1 MALGP
6 VKPRGRQLVDDLFAT
21 EPAKPRGRSLVD
33 NLFGEDDTESSY
45 DLSAFAG
52 GDKIGER
59 ALANKLAE
67 SKTPEFKRQAKVRE
81 DATARKAKPIEA
93 DSEIERMGETFWQRV
108 RGLGGG
114 GGRLALTG
122 LEEIGIDPNGDAA
135 QWLRGKT
142 QSAEEYAARPIEG
155 AAKAPTID
163 DIRKGNVGI
172 GNLARFVLE
181 QGASSVAD
189 MGVLASGVGILPYV
203 GLQTGST
210 AQQRAENNNQSDAT
224 ADDVFKALPSA
235 VASAALEKIGMH
247 GIFGAGAKS
256 VVGRIAQAF
265 GTEAL
270 TEAIQSPIEY
280 AGSNL
285 GTDAGFDPM
294 EAANQAVAGAIAGG
308 AMGGGIRGAIETPGA
323 IARRVRGAP
332 VAPGVIE
339 AAKTAAPVITPED
352 EASPI
357 PTELIAEG
365 KRVAGAATASTD
377 ANRILSDNGA
387 PAVGSKVTVN
397 VGGKPRTG
405 TVRDAFVD
413 ESDADLGAQPGLS
426 IDLDGGG
433 TMREFFAD
441 LQDAGVSIEAA
452 SIDPAAMDRAI
463 ADMEAGGLS
472 PASTLDAIAETG
484 ETPAV
489 PSLDELTP
497 APAPAAPR
505 VPSGGAFDTNAY
517 MARAR
522 RAESG
527 GDDGAANTRSSASGR
542 YQFTDST
549 FARYY
554 AKVYGGNPP
563 AGSKNDPVIQDRL
576 MKAMTDENI
585 AGLKA
590 SGIAVNDS
598 AVYAAHHFGLGGARE
613 MYRDPSSP
621 VDAAI
626 VKANPQF
633 KGMTNAQALAWV
645 GNHIGA
651 QPGAPTAPSSRP
663 TPIEEVER
671 ERLVDEPLTTKQVE
685 APTRSADVVQQPSL
699 AYTSDDGLDQEPPVA
714 NGMVRLYHSG
724 AAGEGEAAGDSG
736 RWVSTNRKYASD
748 YRKDTPLFYMD
759 VAENDPRLDPEYP
772 EQSAARGFTFNFE
785 TTPDEAR
792 NLRPIARAQ
801 TAAAPASA
809 PAPAPAPAYTITDT
823 PSGKGIAVA
832 NITEAQQAI
841 IAAAVP
847 KARAVANKDGAFVYS
862 AKYRDA
868 IETALSSS
876 TPAKTPAAE
885 LTPEQQRASVEVSDT
900 LPGGTPVAEAAAAA
914 RAVQAR
920 KPARTRSGPVDAVT
934 FLADLGGIQ
943 DTEGH
948 ALKQRARG
956 QGAGSRDISQFA
968 PGGGHVFRK
977 DGMTIDEAGEALQEA
992 GYFTERPT
1000 TTQVLEM
1007 LDRSAFENQYRPADI
1022 PDVEQRRAERRDV
1035 QDREGARVAASAA
1048 LDAFGL
1054 SDANEADI
1062 EGIAAFMSD
1071 GRSSDEA
1078 VESYYRQQA
1087 EARSA
1092 DYYEQ
1097 TNDDEFDIPFDG
1109 PAARSADFGNVEGFE
1124 RSAPVARAAAGSAAP
1139 GRNAVEDRGAQADA
1153 FGERDGDQRRAL
1165 ERAAE
1170 GRSRAGVAQK
1180 AAGSDGGLFDNN
1192 ASQADLLDAR
1202 AVASGPTVQPTS
1214 FAEAVAKNPERAI
1227 FDLSDDQVE
1236 SIGRRLNQKRKKG
1249 ESKVAFVERMM
1260 SANPGADVRKAAIDT
1275 VSAPDARAEQLRKQG
1290 AKPAPAPA
1298 AVPAP
1303 VASSPIS
1310 EDERAAL
1317 TKMRNREAKGSPDRA
1332 NADAI
1337 LRRGSLSDRPNINRV
1352 ESEVMARA
1360 VADRAVPE
1368 PAPAAPPPSAPVV
1381 PTPAKYGTENKLV
1394 TTDRAEVIRQK
1405 LRAKMNNINSGIDP
1419 EVLALGAELAVFH
1432 IEAGARKF
1440 GDFSSR
1446 MIADIGE
1453 SVRPFLRS
1461 FYESARYYPGMD
1473 AIARDMSTPAQI
1485 EEEGNGDQG
1494 AVSTGDAGASAQD
1507 VQRNAQDGSARRAPD
1522 GESEG
1527 GRSDVPADQRG
1538 RTDASERTAEG
1549 RPAPTGDRG
1558 TGARDADR
1566 VPARESDAGRG
1577 RGERAAASDAK
1588 RVTGEN
1594 WSIEPG
1600 SLDEARGA
1608 AVKARDNVR
1617 AIEIVRELE
1626 QSGMPAT
1633 REQQAA
1639 LAKYVGWGGLK
1650 NAFNETNGSFAK
1662 GFEEVGPRVR
1672 ELLTDE
1678 EYDTARRSIQYAHYT
1693 SEKII
1698 RPMWQ
1703 AAQAMGF
1710 TGGKVFEPGMGTG
1723 NFLGMMPAEIAAR
1736 TQYQGIEFDG
1746 ITARIAQLL
1755 YPQSGIKQSDF
1766 TRGALPKDAFDL
1778 VIGNPPF
1785 SGTVVKSDP
1794 EYGKL
1799 GFVLHDFFFAK
1810 SLDAVRPGGLL
1821 MFVTSAG
1828 TMNKVGT
1835 EARAWMADR
1844 ADLVGAVRLPGGAF
1858 RENAG
1863 TDVTT
1868 DIVVLRKRAPG
1879 DAPGSRAWVDTTEL
1893 TLPTRSGGTGPV
1905 EVSNYFVE
1913 NPDQILGEHG
1923 LFDQLAAGERYG
1935 VRMRE
1940 GANMTADLTRALDT
1954 VAAGT
1959 RIEQRDAVA
1968 ETATAEFDMDSTERK
1983 EGSFYVGKDGRL
1995 MQHRNGLGSPVQS
2008 RGKGVTGG
2016 IAAEAQERIK
2026 ALVPIRD
2033 ALRTVLGHDMAGR
2046 SEQATAA
2053 RATLNSAYDRFV
2065 QQFGPINKAEI
2076 RYQRPSVIEQESA
2089 RAAAREETR
2098 LMGGF
2103 FNEGDFVADD
2113 PNAKLAELARART
2126 AAREAAAAMGREFD
2140 EGDFDPAELPDKV
2153 IVKRPNVDAFMD
2165 DQEGYRLRSIE
2176 HYNDDTGEAQKG
2188 PVFYKNVVSQDR
2200 APEIR
2205 SSGDALL
2212 YVLNRTGRPDIDE
2225 IAMRAGISR
2234 DQVLE
2239 ELADKVFKIPGQGET
2254 YQTREQYLS
2263 GNVRAKLVT
2272 AQAAAARDADF
2283 RHNVAALEA
2292 VQPRPLGPTDISAS
2306 LGMPW
2311 IPEGVI
2317 AEFAKTLGLNNVAI
2331 RYRPKL
2337 AQWSAHG
2344 NAFGAAATSEWGT
2357 SRRDAIALLGDALNR
2372 QTPIIYDNFRDADG
2386 KEQRVR
2392 NDTETV
2398 AAQDKMRA
2406 ILARFKDWVW
2416 EDAKRA
2422 TDLVSL
2428 YNTEYNNLV
2437 APVYDGG
2444 YLTTP
2449 GIAEGWSWRPH
2460 QQRVVSRIIQSGN
2473 TYMAH
2478 AVGAGKTSAMIGAG
2492 MEMRRLG
2499 LVRKP
2504 MYVVPNHMLGQFTKE
2519 FYEQYPTAKIMVADE
2534 KQFHTDRRKQ
2544 FVANVGTS
2552 DLDAVIITH
2561 SAFGF
2566 IPISEDFNEK
2576 LLRTQISEF
2585 RAILNEL
2592 KDERSSGDQ
2601 SQRIT
2606 VRNIEQQ
2613 IESMEQKIRGR
2624 KKRSDQVF
2632 TFEETGIDFL
2642 FVDEAHL
2649 FRKLD
2654 FATKMSNVRGVD
2666 PNGSGMSYDLFA
2678 KTRYLEEQAP
2688 GRSHVLASG
2697 TPVTNTMAEL
2707 FSVQRYLQPQELAA
2721 RALGQFDAWAG
2732 AFGETVTQLEQDPA
2746 GGYKPVTRFAKFVN
2760 VPELSAM
2767 VRQVMDVVTSREL
2780 EQYVVRPK
2788 LLGGSRK
2795 MIVSNP
2801 TPALDEFQA
2810 SLAAR
2815 MQAIEQR
2822 KGKPKKGDDILLS
2835 VIGDGRKAAIDM
2847 RLVNPA
2853 IREEGKSKLET
2864 LIDNV
2869 SRIAKETEDHPFYKA
2884 EATGYAAEPFMR
2896 GRATQMVFSDLGI
2909 NGDFQVHRYM
2919 RQQFI
2924 ARGLKDSEVAIISD
2938 YKTSVARQRLF
2949 NDMNEGKVRV
2959 LIGSVPKM
2967 GTGVNAQ
2974 KRLYAIHNLDPQWY
2988 PANDEQRNGRGLRQ
3002 GNMNRELGIFDYS
3015 TKATYD
3021 STMWGLMETKARF
3034 IEGFFNGDPTMRS
3047 MEDLGEASQ
3056 YEQAKALTTTDP
3068 RILEL
3073 TQDKQDLERAMLRR
3087 AAFDRDLYAVRER
3100 ITSAEARIDRLTA
3113 ALPLREADLAQRQDL
3128 TGDNFA
3134 AKVGAKTFTDRTEFG
3149 EAMLDRL
3156 NELAA
3161 GGLSLRDRTVGEI
3174 SGFKLTAD
3182 VAMYGKGEAQ
3192 VALYLNRNGDVQER
3206 VKAESALGISSS
3218 AGAIMR
3224 GFEGDIQEAKDG
3236 IERAK
3241 RDIAEYTPQ
3250 TTKTFTGEAEI
3261 AELERRV
3268 AEMEDT
3274 LTKEAATRASVR
3286 AAPAP
3291 AALPDG
3297 AKLSIDDDAIS
3308 ADADAYME
3316 SDYEALRAK
3325 LAAQAKRMGVGG
3337 DRLVTSVVSKIMND
3351 DRIAGMYFNGVITVA
3366 TDVRASPER
3375 TFNHEFIHALKDMGL
3390 FRDAEWTVLSR
3401 EARTDPKLMKK
3412 IAVRYPNLDEEGRIE
3427 EAVAEMF
3434 ADWKGERTGFR
3445 GAALGRI
3452 RDFIDAIRR
3461 LVRGVDTSGDIMRR
3475 INRGTVGRR
3484 AGAVQGSGARFSD
3497 AGPTESAAFKRWF
3510 GDSKVVDDSGN
3521 PLVVY
3526 HGTSRSFDTFNA
3538 ALQGDTFNNVDVDVP
3553 RDGFWFAS
3561 EPARSDWYANT
3572 AAANDGGSANLMPVY
3587 VSLKNPYTYTAE
3599 QFMDEGISGLPSQY
3613 ELEKDGY
3620 DGVIVERAEYA
3631 GEDSWDHVITG
3642 RDYAA
3647 FRPAQ
3652 VKSAIG
3658 NNGSF
3663 DPSNTDIR
3671 FSILGS
3677 SAANPNPQ
3685 TVTEAT
3691 ERAKTFVGNMAERY
3705 DSFRIAMQDRM
3716 LPVLRAQTAVERV
3729 IGREL
3734 TDAEQPYLAEELMTG
3749 RVGAKL
3755 GHLTEDHI
3763 EPLMNAL
3770 EAEKISVE
3778 EIESFLYA
3786 KHAPER
3792 NAYIASVN
3800 TDFAQGEGS
3809 GMTDIE
3815 AAAIL
3820 ARIDATGKTRQ
3831 FERVADRVY
3840 ALLQF
3845 SRDER
3850 ADAGLLSA
3858 EQLDSW
3864 NSAYKFYVPL
3874 RGFAE
3879 LDSSDARPN
3888 TGGAGITVRGAES
3901 KKAFGR
3907 RSKADD
3913 ILAHSIMQAEE
3924 AITRGEKNRVA
3935 RAFYDLA
3942 KASPDDDFWKIN
3954 KVTMERRMNPLTGL
3968 VESYPVRAL
3977 LARDA
3982 DMTVSLKIDGKEA
3995 RVTMNEKNPQA
4006 RKLAASMR
4014 HLDEQKTSGALV
4026 YLSKWNRFLST
4037 ANTSLSADFIVTN
4050 AFRDMQTA
4058 AVNLAGIDLPG
4069 LQKRVA
4075 KDYRKAFVASMKGSF
4090 DKGSGPWADAWTE
4103 YADAGGRIYYNQ
4115 MQDVAG
4121 ITRDFEKRFDPKRK
4135 LTGANTAPKQLAM
4148 IAYGDMKAAFE
4159 FIEKV
4164 NNGVENSVRLATF
4177 KNARELGASPDQAA
4191 SIARNL
4197 TVNFTRKGEKAVL
4210 VNSMYLFY
4218 NASIQGSAR
4227 LLMAL
4232 KHPKVQKIVAGIV
4245 VAGALQELLSM
4256 FISPDDDDGEK
4267 VYDKIPE
4274 FQKSRNMIVMVK
4286 GPWGDYLAIPMP
4298 YGYSAFHTLGRNM
4311 VRAMRPGEK
4320 PLDAGIDTLKAF
4332 VDGFNPVGSG
4342 SLLNMIA
4349 PTFVDPLVDLTQN
4362 RDFADRP
4369 IMPDQNQ
4376 FGPETPDNQRYWN
4389 SVNPVWK
4396 GVTDTLNTATGG
4408 DKVIPGA
4415 VDVSPETLEYLFGV
4429 VTGAAGAQ
4437 VSRAVGGAAKM
4448 VDGDADTAL
4457 GLGDLPVVRKI
4468 AGKKPEWYDK
4478 AAFYARVG
4486 EVEQKIDNTKKYA
4499 QSGDKDAVKA
4509 YVAKELPSL
4518 GLMDISRAA
4527 KKAMSD
4533 IRQAKGALDQ
4543 AKEKKTIDAATYTE
4557 RKKKLTDSEKTVIL
4571 AFNKAYLKAIDEPLR
4586 P

>member
-1 MALGP
+1 MARAPSLSEALAQAAAP
-6 VKPRGRQLVDDLFAT
+6 SLDDVLAT
-21 EPAKPRGRSLVD
+21 DQP
-33 NLFGEDDTESSY
+33 SY
-45 DLSAFAG
+45 DFGGFAG
-52 GDKIGER
+52 GNRVGER

-67 SKTPEFKRQAKVRE
+67 SKTPEFKRETKAR
-81 DATARKAKPIEA
+81 DAATARKAKPIEA

-339 AAKTAAPVITPED
+339 AAETAAPVITPED

-365 KRVAGAATASTD
+365 KRVAGTATASTD

-441 LQDAGVSIEAA
+441 LNDAGVSIEAA
-452 SIDPAAMDRAI
+452 GIDPAAMDRAI

-585 AGLKA
+585 AGLKT

-663 TPIEEVER
+663 TPIEEVDR
-671 ERLVDEPLTTKQVE
+671 ERLVDEPLTTQQVE
-685 APTRSADVVQQPSL
+685 ATARAPDAAPAPETAAEPS
-699 AYTSDDGLDQEPPVA
+699 
-714 NGMVRLYHSG
+714 
-724 AAGEGEAAGDSG
+724 EAASE
-736 RWVSTNRKYASD
+736 
-748 YRKDTPLFYMD
+748 
-759 VAENDPRLDPEYP
+759 VAAP
-772 EQSAARGFTFNFE
+772 A
-785 TTPDEAR
+785 
-792 NLRPIARAQ
+792 
-801 TAAAPASA
+801 AAAPE
-809 PAPAPAPAYTITDT
+809 APAYTITDT

-832 NITEAQQAI
+832 NITEAQQAV

-876 TPAKTPAAE
+876 TPATTPAAE
-885 LTPEQQRASVEVSDT
+885 LTPEQQRASIKTSDT
-900 LPGGTPVAEAAAAA
+900 LAGGMPVAEAAAAA
-914 RAVQAR
+914 RAVQDRA
-920 KPARTRSGPVDAVT
+920 KPRARSGPVDAVT

-1022 PDVEQRRAERRDV
+1022 PDVEQRRAERRDE

-1048 LDAFGL
+1048 LDEIGL
-1054 SDANEADI
+1054 TDANEADI

-1071 GRSSDEA
+1071 GRSSGEA

-1109 PAARSADFGNVEGFE
+1109 PATRSADFGNVEGFE

-1170 GRSRAGVAQK
+1170 GRSRATAAQK
-1180 AAGSDGGLFDNN
+1180 PAGSDGGLFDNN

-1236 SIGRRLNQKRKKG
+1236 SVGRRLNQKRKKG
-1249 ESKVAFVERMM
+1249 ESKVAFVERIV
-1260 SANPGADVRKAAIDT
+1260 SANPGANVRKAAIDT
-1275 VSAPDARAEQLRKQG
+1275 VAYDADVRAEQLRKQG
-1290 AKPAPAPA
+1290 AKPAP
-1298 AVPAP
+1298 VPAP
-1303 VASSPIS
+1303 SNVAPGGTTVERARELAGIIKSGRDGDAITVDDSGKLRGFDGRVILTNVGNVSPDGVASAV
-1310 EDERAAL
+1310 AAEGQRFR
-1317 TKMRNREAKGSPDRA
+1317 K
-1332 NADAI
+1332 I
-1337 LRRGSLSDRPNINRV
+1337 LRETED
-1352 ESEVMARA
+1352 A
-1360 VADRAVPE
+1360 
-1368 PAPAAPPPSAPVV
+1368 PAPV
-1381 PTPAKYGTENKLV
+1381 PTPAPAPASAKPTVSANKIFTDDAAERARAVLREALKGTQL
-1394 TTDRAEVIRQK
+1394 
-1405 LRAKMNNINSGIDP
+1405 NSGIDP
-1419 EVLALGAELAVFH
+1419 VVVQAGITLAGYYIEKGSRTFSAYSRAMVEDMGEV
-1432 IEAGARKF
+1432 
-1440 GDFSSR
+1440 
-1446 MIADIGE
+1446 
-1453 SVRPFLRS
+1453 VRPYLRGW
-1461 FYESARYYPGMD
+1461 YEAIRYHPAMTE
-1473 AIARDMSTPAQI
+1473 IAAEMSTPAQI

-1507 VQRNAQDGSARRAPD
+1507 VQRDAEDGGARRAPD
-1522 GESEG
+1522 GEGEG
-1527 GRSDVPADQRG
+1527 SRSDVPADQRG
-1538 RTDASERTAEG
+1538 RADASERTAEG

-1594 WSIEPG
+1594 WSIAPG
-1600 SLDEARGA
+1600 SLDETRGA
-1608 AVKARDNVR
+1608 AAKARDNVR
-1617 AIEIVRELE
+1617 AIEIVRELDS
-1626 QSGMPAT
+1626 SGMPAT
-1633 REQQAA
+1633 REQQEA

-1710 TGGKVFEPGMGTG
+1710 TGGMVFEPGMGTG
-1723 NFLGMMPAEIAAR
+1723 NFLGMMPAELAAR
-1736 TQYQGIEFDG
+1736 TRYQGLEFDG

-1755 YPQSGIKQSDF
+1755 YPQSGINQKDF
-1766 TRGALPKDAFDL
+1766 TRGTLPKDAFDL

-1913 NPDQILGEHG
+1913 NPDQILGEQG

-1935 VRMRE
+1935 VRVRE
-1940 GANMTADLTRALDT
+1940 GSDMAADLTRALDT
-1954 VAAGT
+1954 IASGA

-1968 ETATAEFDMDSTERK
+1968 ETAAAEFDMDSTERK

-1995 MQHRNGLGSPVQS
+1995 MQHRNGLGSPVQG

-2016 IAAEAQERIK
+2016 ISAEAQERIK

-2053 RATLNSAYDRFV
+2053 RETLNSAYDRFV

-2239 ELADKVFKIPGQGET
+2239 ELADKVFKIPGQGDT

-2344 NAFGAAATSEWGT
+2344 NAYGAAATSEWGT

-2372 QTPIIYDNFRDADG
+2372 QTPIIYDNFRDAEG

-2576 LLRTQISEF
+2576 LLKTQISEF

-2592 KDERSSGDQ
+2592 KSERSSGDQ

-2606 VRNIEQQ
+2606 QRNIEQQ

-2795 MIVSNP
+2795 MIVSAP
-2801 TPALDEFQA
+2801 TPALDAFQA

-2869 SRIAKETEDHPFYKA
+2869 SRIAKETENHPFYKA

-3128 TGDNFA
+3128 TGENFA
-3134 AKVGAKTFTDRTEFG
+3134 AKVGGKTFTDRTEFG

-3161 GGLSLRDRTVGEI
+3161 GGLSLRDRAVGEI

-3224 GFEGDIQEAKDG
+3224 GFEGDIQEAQDG

-3241 RDIAEYTPQ
+3241 REIAEYTPQ

-3261 AELERRV
+3261 AELEGRV

-3297 AKLSIDDDAIS
+3297 AKLSIDDDAIG

-3316 SDYEALRAK
+3316 SDYEALRVK

-3412 IAVRYPNLDEEGRIE
+3412 IAGRYPNLDEEGQIE

-3461 LVRGVDTSGDIMRR
+3461 LIRGVDTSGDIMRR
-3475 INRGTVGRR
+3475 INAGTVGARE
-3484 AGAVQGSGARFSD
+3484 GAAQGGDVRQSI
-3497 AGPTESAAFKRWF
+3497 F
-3510 GDSKVVDDSGN
+3510 G
-3521 PLVVY
+3521 
-3526 HGTSRSFDTFNA
+3526 
-3538 ALQGDTFNNVDVDVP
+3538 Q
-3553 RDGFWFAS
+3553 
-3561 EPARSDWYANT
+3561 
-3572 AAANDGGSANLMPVY
+3572 
-3587 VSLKNPYTYTAE
+3587 
-3599 QFMDEGISGLPSQY
+3599 
-3613 ELEKDGY
+3613 
-3620 DGVIVERAEYA
+3620 
-3631 GEDSWDHVITG
+3631 
-3642 RDYAA
+3642 
-3647 FRPAQ
+3647 
-3652 VKSAIG
+3652 
-3658 NNGSF
+3658 
-3663 DPSNTDIR
+3663 
-3671 FSILGS
+3671 

-3685 TVTEAT
+3685 TVSEAT

-3879 LDSSDARPN
+3879 LDNGDARPN
-3888 TGGAGITVRGAES
+3888 TGGQGITVRGAES

-4342 SLLNMIA
+4342 SLLNMVA

-4415 VDVSPETLEYLFGV
+4415 IDVSPETLEYLFGV

-4499 QSGDKDAVKA
+4499 QSGDTKAVEA

-4518 GLMDISRAA
+4518 GLMELSSEA

-4543 AKEKKTIDAATYTE
+4543 AKEKKTIDAATYTQQ
-4557 RKKKLTDSEKTVIL
+4557 KKELTESEKTVIL
-4571 AFNKAYLKAIDEPLR
+4571 VFNKAYLKAIDEPLR